1 MKSIRVKIVNPTLF
15 HLFLQNIFTQITHN
29 IFMKKI
35 AVFCGSSL
43 GFDPIYKNTA
53 IELGNAFVKRGITL
67 VYGGGKIGMM
77 GVLAE
82 TILSQGGKV
91 IGVIPK
97 LLEKKEVV
105 NRDVTELIVTKTMSE
120 RKVVMS
126 QHCDGYISLAG
137 GFGTLDE
144 LFEGITL
151 SQLQIE
157 QKPNGIL
164 NTNGYFDHLL
174 LQTDRMIT
182 EGFVKPANK
191 ELLIVSDTVEDL
203 LSKMETYK
211 APEKTPVINKVVK
224 HDN

>member
-1 MKSIRVKIVNPTLF
+1 
-15 HLFLQNIFTQITHN
+15 
-29 IFMKKI
+29 MKKI

-43 GFDPIYKNTA
+43 GFDPIYKKTA
-53 IELGNAFVKRGITL
+53 IELGNAFVKKDITL
-67 VYGGGKIGMM
+67 VYGGGKIGIM

-105 NRDVTELIVTKTMSE
+105 YREVTELIVTKKMSE
-120 RKVVMS
+120 RKVIMS
-126 QHCDGYISLAG
+126 KLCDGYISLAG

-144 LFEGITL
+144 MFEGLTM

-164 NTNGYFDHLL
+164 NTNGYFNHLIA
-174 LQTDRMIT
+174 QADRMIE
-182 EGFVKPANK
+182 EGFVKPSNK
-191 ELLIVSDTVEDL
+191 ELLIVSDSVADL
-203 LSKMETYK
+203 LKKMDVYTAPDK
-211 APEKTPVINKVVK
+211 AKVIEKIVK
-224 HDN
+224 SDN